1 MASLLPPLTIIGGS
15 QPFQPP
21 AATWFD
27 EDPLHFVA
35 LEARPRSS
43 HDGRSVNSSVNP
55 DGGRGSLVSSN
66 QESYE
71 NVHYQAFGIPKRVPL
86 CDDDLASNISST
98 SCQRTESAFD
108 AAKKVAQ
115 GNLRSLTVDIS
126 VRVTLPLEL
135 ATIETA
141 KMDGSILSED
151 DEYTY
156 ATESTMALSRYTY
169 ATESTMV
176 LSRRIPILAKFSPK
190 MKNGMRFL
198 VMQYTT
204 LMVRIAMVEKQ
215 SDGEVPKK
223 SRRSSFSLMEEMPWE
238 GHWTIDLSVDPIP
251 VASMPE
257 RMASFKR
264 SSRTLFGAK
273 DEEGFVPGITSIIG
287 GGVLWFARGYMQQ
300 EEETFLDLIVVTTTS
315 TLVYNMD
322 MVRGNLVKAQ
332 VFPHD
337 LAASFWYEPFSRA
350 LVIGSYKRILSLN
363 SGSTDGG
370 QDDNE
375 SQTSFNVDNLEI
387 QHKASLFPSAMMSMK
402 SLFFSKV
409 SPTVETFPT
418 FAVGTLREAAANEE
432 DKQHELLLS
441 LETLDVSQSERVPQ
455 ERNSESNV
463 VLPSEI
469 AILNM
474 YGSVY
479 CVEIGSLGSS
489 HGSIG
494 LTKLDREAGCIHVR
508 HQVRCPAYELTYLLI
523 RWCHILLSS
532 LSYTALIISFH
543 PTGQEIQLIERA

>member
-151 DEYTY
+151 DECTY
-156 ATESTMALSRYTY
+156 ATESTMAQSRYTF
-169 ATESTMV
+169 ATESTMA

-204 LMVRIAMVEKQ
+204 LMVRIAMVEEQ
-215 SDGEVPKK
+215 RDGEVPKK
-223 SRRSSFSLMEEMPWE
+223 ARKFSFDSLMEEFPWE
-238 GHWTIDLSVDPIP
+238 GDDKNVHWTIDLSVDPIP

-257 RMASFKR
+257 RMAAFRR
-264 SSRTLFGAK
+264 SSRAFFGAN
-273 DEEGFVPGITSIIG
+273 DEEGFDPGTTSIIG
-287 GGVLWFARGYMQQ
+287 GGVLWLARGHMQQ

-322 MVRGNLVKAQ
+322 MARGHLVKAR

-337 LAASFWYEPFSRA
+337 LAASFWYEPFSRT
-350 LVIGSYKRILSLN
+350 LVIGSYKRILSQN
-363 SGSTDGG
+363 FGGTDGG

-375 SQTSFNVDNLEI
+375 SQTSFIDEDLEI
-387 QHKASLFPSAMMSMK
+387 QHQSSLFPSAMMSMK

-409 SPTVETFPT
+409 SPTVETLPT
-418 FAVGTLREAAANEE
+418 FAVGTLREGAASEE

-441 LETLDVSQSERVPQ
+441 LETLDVSQLERVPQ
-455 ERNSESNV
+455 ERISDSNV
-463 VLPSEI
+463 VLPNEI
-469 AILNM
+469 SFLNL

-479 CVEIGSLGSS
+479 CVELGSMGS
-489 HGSIG
+489 GHGSIG
-494 LTKLDREAGCIHVR
+494 LTTLDREDGCIHVR
-508 HQVRCPAYELTYLLI
+508 HQVRCPAYEL
-523 RWCHILLSS
+523 
-532 LSYTALIISFH
+532 A
-543 PTGQEIQLIERA
+543 